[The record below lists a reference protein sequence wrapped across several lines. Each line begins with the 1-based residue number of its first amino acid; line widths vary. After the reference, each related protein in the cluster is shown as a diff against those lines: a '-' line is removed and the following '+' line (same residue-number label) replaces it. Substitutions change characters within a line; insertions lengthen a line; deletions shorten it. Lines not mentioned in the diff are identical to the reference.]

1 VTAPA
6 VDPIT
11 LEVLRE
17 TFSSIVREMR
27 VTLVRTA
34 YSSILYEGEDFSCVL
49 MDGDA
54 QIVAMSKGQDHP
66 LHIVP
71 IGWSMRSVREKFG
84 DDIHPGDIFLH
95 NDPYSGGT
103 HLNDVAMIYPLF
115 ADDRLFVFP
124 VVRAHW
130 GDVGGMSPGSLSG
143 NATEIFQ
150 EGVRIPPIRVV
161 DRGVPNRAALD
172 LIFHNMRGPR
182 ERIGDFDAMI
192 GTCRKAAERVEALA
206 ARYGPA
212 VVRAAVVEL
221 MDRAEHRMRRAIGAL
236 PDGCYRYEAHLEGGR
251 TRLEPLTVRAS
262 VTVAGE
268 TITVDLSGTSPQA
281 AAPTNV
287 GPAMAPTGA
296 FTIIKSFLDPG
307 TDVNSGAFRPLTVI
321 TPPGTI
327 VNAEPP
333 APCGGMVEVKYCV
346 ETAVMGAL
354 AQALDGRVAGDLKG
368 GGNHCYVGGEDPRS
382 GETFIFYEYP
392 AGGTGGFHGGDG
404 SNTVRTWTESDM
416 TTLQPIEAVEQ
427 RYPVRIE
434 RTSLRPDSGGPG
446 RWRGGL
452 GLTREVRIQVAA
464 SRLSVLAE
472 KAVLPPFG
480 VCGGAAGATNRFWVR
495 RGAEPIQPSPLPG
508 KVGGFPLLP
517 GDVLLMESSGGGGF
531 GDPLTRDPAAV
542 AADIAEGYV
551 TPEGAERDYGVVW
564 RDGAVDTAA
573 TAATRAARLADRTQ
587 VRLAPASDLDAERG
601 RLVRLDTRTAE
612 RLGVG
617 PGAIV
622 ELVNP
627 GGAPLRAWVDSL
639 MPGDGG
645 RGEIAPSALA
655 MLGAADEARVEVRAV
670 HSGSLAPSSP
680 EAVDG
685 GASTR

>member
-1 VTAPA
+1 M
-6 VDPIT
+6 DPIT

-17 TFSSIVREMR
+17 AFASIVREMR

-54 QIVAMSKGQDHP
+54 QIVSMSKGQDHP

-71 IGWSMRSVREKFG
+71 IGWSMKAVLEKFG
-84 DDIHPGDIFLH
+84 VDIHPGDIFLH
-95 NDPYSGGT
+95 NDPYTGGT

-115 ADDRLFVFP
+115 ADGRLFVFP

-143 NATEIFQ
+143 GATEIFQ
-150 EGVRIPPIRVV
+150 EGVRIPPIRIVE
-161 DRGVPNRAALD
+161 RGQPNQAALD
-172 LIFHNMRGPR
+172 LLFHNMRGPR
-182 ERIGDFDAMI
+182 ERKGDFDAMI
-192 GTCRKAAERVEALA
+192 GTCRKAAERVEGLI
-206 ARYGPA
+206 ARYSSA
-212 VVRAAVVEL
+212 VVRAAVAEL
-221 MDRAEHRMRRAIGAL
+221 MDRAEQRMRRAIAAL
-236 PDGCYRYEAHLEGGR
+236 PDGEYAYEAHLEGGS
-251 TRLEPLTVRAS
+251 TRLEPLTVRAR
-262 VTVAGE
+262 VAVAGE
-268 TITVDLSGTSPQA
+268 RITVDLTGTSPQT

-296 FTIIKSFLDPG
+296 FTIIKAFLDPG
-307 TDVNSGAFRPLTVI
+307 ADVNSGAFRPLTVI
-321 TPPGTI
+321 TPRGTI
-327 VNAEPP
+327 VNADPP

-354 AQALDGRVAGDLKG
+354 AQAIDGRVAGDLKG
-368 GGNHCYVGGEDPRS
+368 GGNHCYVGGPDPRT

-392 AGGTGGFHGGDG
+392 AGGTGAFEGGDG

-427 RYPVRIE
+427 LYPVRIE
-434 RTSLRPDSGGPG
+434 RTALREDSGGPG

-452 GLTREVRIQVAA
+452 GLTREIRIQVSH

-495 RGAEPIQPSPLPG
+495 RGDRPIQPSPLPG
-508 KVGGFPLLP
+508 KVSGFPLDP

-531 GDPLTRDPAAV
+531 GDPLERDPAAV
-542 AADIAEGYV
+542 AADLAEGYV
-551 TPEGAERDYGVVW
+551 TPAGAEREYGVVW
-564 RDGAVDTAA
+564 RDGAVDAS
-573 TAATRAARLADRTQ
+573 ATRTRRAELRATRPH
-587 VRLAPASDLDAERG
+587 VRLEGVADLDADRG
-601 RLVRLDTRTAE
+601 RLVRLDAATAA

-617 PGAIV
+617 VGAVV

-627 GGAPLRAWVDSL
+627 RGAPLRAWVAGVI
-639 MPGDGG
+639 PGDGH
-645 RGEIAPSALA
+645 RVEIAAGALA
-655 MLGAADEARVEVRAV
+655 LLAMPDGATVELRAV
-670 HSGSLAPSSP
+670 HSGVLGQSDARP
-680 EAVDG
+680 
-685 GASTR
+685 R

>member
-1 VTAPA
+1 MSAST

-54 QIVAMSKGQDHP
+54 QLVAMSKGQDHP

-71 IGWSMRSVREKFG
+71 ISWSMRSVKEKFG

-95 NDPYSGGT
+95 NDPYTGGT

-115 ADDRLFVFP
+115 ADGRLFVFP

-143 NATEIFQ
+143 DATEIFQ
-150 EGVRIPPIRVV
+150 EGVRIPPIRIV
-161 DRGVPNRAALD
+161 DRGVPNQAALD

-182 ERIGDFDAMI
+182 ERKGDFDAMI

-206 ARYGPA
+206 ARYGAA

-221 MDRAEHRMRRAIGAL
+221 MDRAELRMRRAIGAL
-236 PDGCYRYEAHLEGGR
+236 PDGQYSYEAHLEGGR
-251 TRLEPLTVRAS
+251 TRLEPLSIRAR

-268 TITVDLSGTSPQA
+268 AITVDLTGTSPQA

-321 TPPGTI
+321 TPPGTV
-327 VNAEPP
+327 VNANPP

-368 GGNHCYVGGEDPRS
+368 GGNHCYVGGPDPRT

-427 RYPVRIE
+427 LYPVLIE
-434 RTSLRPDSGGPG
+434 STSLRTDSGGPG
-446 RWRGGL
+446 QWRGGL
-452 GLTREVRIQVAA
+452 GLTREVRILVES

-480 VCGGAAGATNRFWVR
+480 VCGGGSGATNRFWVR
-495 RGAEPIQPSPLPG
+495 RGGQPIQPSPLPG
-508 KVGGFPLLP
+508 KVGGFPLRHD
-517 GDVLLMESSGGGGF
+517 DVLLMESSGGGGF
-531 GDPLTRDPAAV
+531 GDPLARDPAAV

-551 TPEGAERDYGVVW
+551 TPAAAERVYGVIW
-564 RDGAVDTAA
+564 RDGAVDTGA
-573 TAATRAARLADRTQ
+573 TQARRETQRAARPR
-587 VRLAPASDLDAERG
+587 VRLMPVGDLDAERG
-601 RLVRLDTRTAE
+601 RLLRLDADTAAT
-612 RLGVG
+612 LGVG

-627 GGAPLRAWVDSL
+627 RGAPLRAWVTAL
-639 MPGDGG
+639 LPGNGR
-645 RGEIAPSALA
+645 RGEIAPNALA
-655 MLGAADEARVEVRAV
+655 MLSPRDGDLIEIRAV
-670 HSGSLAPSSP
+670 HSGVL
-680 EAVDG
+680 
-685 GASTR
+685 GAADPGRA

>member
-1 VTAPA
+1 MTPAEKIA

-34 YSSILYEGEDFSCVL
+34 YSSVLYEGEDFSCVL

-54 QIVAMSKGQDHP
+54 QLVSMSKGQDHP

-71 IGWSMRSVREKFG
+71 IGWSMKAVRESFG
-84 DDIHPGDIFLH
+84 EDIHRGDIFLH
-95 NDPYSGGT
+95 NDPYTGGT

-115 ADDRLFVFP
+115 ADGRLFVFP

-130 GDVGGMSPGSLSG
+130 GDVGGMSPGSLTG
-143 NATEIFQ
+143 DATEIFQ
-150 EGVRIPPIRVV
+150 EGVRIPPIRIV
-161 DRGVPNRAALD
+161 DRGTPNRAALD
-172 LIFHNMRGPR
+172 LIFANMRGSR
-182 ERIGDFDAMI
+182 ERRGDFDAMM

-206 ARYGPA
+206 ARYGAP

-221 MDRAEHRMRRAIGAL
+221 MDRAEQRMRRAIAAL
-236 PDGCYRYEAHLEGGR
+236 PDGEYAYESHLESGR
-251 TRLEPLTVRAS
+251 TRLEPLTIRAR

-268 TITVDLSGTSPQA
+268 TIVVDLTGTSPQA

-296 FTIIKSFLDPG
+296 FTIIKAFLDPG

-327 VNAEPP
+327 VNANPP

-354 AQALDGRVAGDLKG
+354 ARALDGRVAGDLKG
-368 GGNHCYVGGEDPRS
+368 GGNHCYVGGPDPRT

-392 AGGTGGFHGGDG
+392 AGGTGAFEGGDG
-404 SNTVRTWTESDM
+404 SNAVRTWTESDM

-427 RYPVRIE
+427 LYPIRIE
-434 RTSLRPDSGGPG
+434 RTALRDDSGGPG
-446 RWRGGL
+446 HWRGGL
-452 GLTREVRIQVAA
+452 GLTREVRVLVPS

-495 RGAEPIQPSPLPG
+495 RGDRPIQPSPLPG
-508 KVGGFPLLP
+508 KVGGFPIQP
-517 GDVLLMESSGGGGF
+517 GDVVLMESSGGGGF
-531 GDPLTRDPAAV
+531 GDPLERDPARV
-542 AADIAEGYV
+542 AADLAEGYV
-551 TPEGAERDYGVVW
+551 TAEGAERDYGVVW
-564 RDGAVDTAA
+564 RAGAVDLAA
-573 TAATRAARLADRTQ
+573 TTARRTALRAARLR
-587 VRLAPASDLDAERG
+587 VRLAAVGDLKADRG
-601 RLVRLDTRTAE
+601 RLIRLDEASAT
-612 RLGVG
+612 RLGIGV
-617 PGAIV
+617 GAIV

-627 GGAPLRAWVDSL
+627 RGAPLRAWVAGL
-639 MPGDGG
+639 LPGDGA
-645 RGEIAPSALA
+645 RAEIAPAALA
-655 MLGAADEARVEVRAV
+655 MLGAGDAPVELRAV
-670 HSGSLAPSSP
+670 HSGALSA
-680 EAVDG
+680 G
-685 GASTR
+685 